1 MGARGRLARAA
12 CCAALAA
19 AACAAQGSGYLSADE
34 CLFCHGVKIADAWQE
49 NPHGRTIWTG
59 DNGRTFIGSSDAHA
73 REVKKIRYGVFAL
86 RAADGSGWDNS
97 KFALRCAGC
106 HTSGIDPQ
114 AHPFTVAGIS
124 CDRCHGAVP
133 REHTGD
139 KKLVRFSS
147 LYPKD
152 PKEVISVCGQCHLRG
167 GRSKSTG
174 LPYPAGADLLADF
187 AVDLNQ
193 ADNAA
198 LNAGDR
204 HVYMNVRDVLQ
215 NGSAVTCLNCHRI
228 HAGGTA
234 RHRFV
239 LTSAICLNCHNES
252 GPKKA
257 VKTYVVHSA
266 VCEY

>member
-1 MGARGRLARAA
+1 M
-12 CCAALAA
+12 
-19 AACAAQGSGYLSADE
+19 SADE
-34 CLFCHGVKIADAWQE
+34 CLFCHGVKIADAWQN

-59 DNGRTFIGSSDAHA
+59 DNGRTFIGSNAAHA
-73 REVKKIRYGVFAL
+73 REVKKTGHGVFAL
-86 RAADGSGWDNS
+86 RTADGSGWDNS

-114 AHPFTVAGIS
+114 AGTFTVAGIT
-124 CDRCHGAVP
+124 CDRCHGQVP

-147 LYPKD
+147 LHPKD
-152 PKEVISVCGQCHLRG
+152 PKEVVAVCGACHLR
-167 GRSKSTG
+167 
-174 LPYPAGADLLADF
+174 D
-187 AVDLNQ
+187 
-193 ADNAA
+193 
-198 LNAGDR
+198 AGDR
-204 HVYMNVRDVLQ
+204 HVYMNAREVVV

-228 HAGGTA
+228 HADSTA

-239 LTSAICLNCHNES
+239 LTSAICLDCHNES

-257 VKTYVVHSA
+257 VKVYEVHSA